1 MIERAEVIML
11 DKRVCVVGVWHLGCV
26 TSACLADLGYSVVGV
41 DRNSKR
47 VANLNKGIPPLFEL
61 GLPELLT
68 NNLKRKSLSYTD
80 NLKQALSGA
89 GYVVIAFDTAVN
101 EKDEV
106 DLSEIFALSTEIGKY
121 LENDAVVVV
130 TSQIPLGTCDKIK
143 ALISQS
149 NPRLR
154 FDIAY
159 SPENLRLG
167 QAIESFKN
175 PHRIVIGA
183 DSAAT
188 LDKAEQLFA
197 PINALKLR
205 MSLKSAEMTKH
216 ALNALLG
223 MSISFGNEI
232 ANLCDELGA
241 DALKVVNALHL
252 DERIGNKLPL
262 LPGLGF
268 SGATLARDLIVL
280 QNMGDKLNYE
290 TYLVDAILQ
299 VNKLQ
304 NQLVIRKLEKVFG
317 KIKGLQIGILG
328 LTYKP
333 DTSTLRRSAALE
345 IIRDLV
351 GKGAV
356 IKACDPKASP
366 EEVKTH
372 KEFEFCSDAYAVAK
386 NSSALVLVTEWSE
399 FKNLDFARIKSLMKK
414 PVFIDAKNML
424 DDEQMIKQGFTYLGV
439 GRGR

>member
-1 MIERAEVIML
+1 M
-11 DKRVCVVGVWHLGCV
+11 DKRVCVIGIWHLGCV
-26 TSACLADLGYSVVGV
+26 ASACLADLGYSVVGV
-41 DRNSKR
+41 DKDSQR
-47 VANLNKGIPPLFEL
+47 VADLNKGIPPLFEP
-61 GLPELLT
+61 GLAELLIR
-68 NNLKRKSLSYTD
+68 NLKRKSLSYTD
-80 NLKQALSGA
+80 DLKQALNGA
-89 GYVVIAFDTAVN
+89 GYVVIAFDTAVD

-106 DLSEIFALSTEIGKY
+106 DLSEILQLSTEMGGY
-121 LENDAVVVV
+121 LENDAIVVVI
-130 TSQIPLGTCDKIK
+130 SQVPVGTCDKIK
-143 ALISQS
+143 ALISKS
-149 NPRLR
+149 HLRLG

-159 SPENLRLG
+159 SPENVRLG
-167 QAIESFKN
+167 QAIESFIN
-175 PHRIVIGA
+175 PRRIVIGA

-188 LDKAEQLFA
+188 LEKAEQLFA

-241 DALKVVNALHL
+241 DALKVVNALRL
-252 DERIGNKLPL
+252 DERIGTKLPL

-268 SGATLARDLIVL
+268 SGATLARDLTVL
-280 QNMGDKLNYE
+280 QDIGNRVNYK

-304 NQLVIRKLEKVFG
+304 NQVVIRKLEKVFG

-333 DTSTLRRSAALE
+333 GTSTLRRSAALE
-345 IIRDLV
+345 IIGDLV
-351 GKGAV
+351 GQGAMV
-356 IKACDPKASP
+356 KACDPKASP
-366 EEVKTH
+366 AELKMH
-372 KEFEFCSDAYAVAK
+372 QEFEFCADAYAVAK
-386 NSSALVLVTEWSE
+386 NSSALVLVTEWPE
-399 FKNLDFARIKSLMKK
+399 FKNLDFALIKSLMTN

-424 DDEQMIKQGFTYLGV
+424 DDEQMIKLGFIYLGV